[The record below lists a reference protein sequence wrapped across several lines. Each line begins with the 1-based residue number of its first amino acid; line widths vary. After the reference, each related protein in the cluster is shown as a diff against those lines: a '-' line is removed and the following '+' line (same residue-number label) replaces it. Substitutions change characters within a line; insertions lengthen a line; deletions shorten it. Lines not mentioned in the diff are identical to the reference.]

1 MGVHLS
7 YHNFPSSCSLA
18 VSTPYL
24 ATFSEVVTLFEWLNG
39 LLMPD
44 MCDMARP
51 TWLGD
56 VDDDAAEVPLLADNA
71 TTVPDDDVVDDDDVT
86 IPDPANVKPSL
97 PPSLDF
103 RGPEA
108 DKRAFSVS
116 ESSTRS
122 EGKSNSCCLSASE
135 MNTNVVY

>member
-1 MGVHLS
+1 
-7 YHNFPSSCSLA
+7 
-18 VSTPYL
+18 
-24 ATFSEVVTLFEWLNG
+24 VVTLFEWLNG
-39 LLMPD
+39 LLTPD

-51 TWLGD
+51 TWL
-56 VDDDAAEVPLLADNA
+56 DDADDEAGVAPLLADKA
-71 TTVPDDDVVDDDDVT
+71 TTVPDDDDDDVT
-86 IPDPANVKPSL
+86 DPPNVKPSL

-122 EGKSNSCCLSASE
+122 DGKSNSCCLSANRKWVKKIVHKYYAKEVLGSW
-135 MNTNVVY
+135 